1 MGIEATIVPASNV
14 LDGLNVVRRMLGRT
28 WIDSNRCER
37 GIRYGNIGASGMKT
51 SRTGPRRPFTI
62 FLLTELTRCEHL
74 LAVSTIPPRRKL
86 ISVAG
91 RASGHRVEVSGQ
103 HDLLCMGARRRPSHW
118 RWCIFATA
126 SAWRPTSCSV
136 DGPQRAERLAERE
149 RRPQNLASRASLCAI
164 LGRRTKGTS
173 RLVNCYRKGEP
184 AGAHSQIGTC
194 DNVPFRPNAR
204 PVAVSGALAGA
215 GTFPF

>member
-1 MGIEATIVPASNV
+1 MRGMLTPEWELKRQFVPASNV
-14 LDGLNVVRRMLGRT
+14 LDGINVVRRMLGRT

-51 SRTGPRRPFTI
+51 SRTRPRRPFTI

-103 HDLLCMGARRRPSHW
+103 HDLLCMGARRRPRPLALVHLRDSFRMAPNVMFGGW
-118 RWCIFATA
+118 AT
-126 SAWRPTSCSV
+126 T
-136 DGPQRAERLAERE
+136 G
-149 RRPQNLASRASLCAI
+149 NLTRHA
-164 LGRRTKGTS
+164 
-173 RLVNCYRKGEP
+173 
-184 AGAHSQIGTC
+184 
-194 DNVPFRPNAR
+194 
-204 PVAVSGALAGA
+204 
-215 GTFPF
+215 